1 MEIKRFDKGDTLVMK
16 KHHACAPA
24 AVRLL
29 VLMAG
34 SDIKVK
40 CVHCGHEMIV
50 PRIKLE
56 KNIKKI
62 EPAAKEP
69 SDV

>member
-1 MEIKRFDKGDTLVMK
+1 MIGRVPFSVGDTLVMRK
-16 KHHACAPA
+16 PHVCVKNAD
-24 AVRLL
+24 RLA

-40 CVHCGHEMIV
+40 CLSCGHEMIV

-56 KNIKKI
+56 KNIKNVI
-62 EPAAKEP
+62 SGA
-69 SDV
+69 DHV